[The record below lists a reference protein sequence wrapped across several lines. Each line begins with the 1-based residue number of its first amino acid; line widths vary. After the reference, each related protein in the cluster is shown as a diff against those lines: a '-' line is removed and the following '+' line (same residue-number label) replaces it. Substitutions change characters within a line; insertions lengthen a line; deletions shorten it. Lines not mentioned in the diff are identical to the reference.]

1 MSTAAPAALAES
13 LRPRWAQDW
22 AALGTAT
29 DGQALGERLLA
40 AWSEPH
46 RHYHTLQHLT
56 ECLALLDAHRD
67 LAERPAEIAM
77 ALWFHDAI
85 YAPRAGDNEAQS
97 AAWAV
102 RELRAAGLAEPTIT
116 RIEALILVTAHTG
129 VPVGVDAELLV
140 DIDLAILGAEAPRYA
155 EYDRQVRAEYRWV
168 PGFLYRRGRRKVL
181 ADFAAR
187 RPLYRTPALREAL
200 EARAANNLAGSLARL
215 G

>member
-1 MSTAAPAALAES
+1 VSSAAPVSLAES
-13 LRPRWAQDW
+13 LRPRWARDW
-22 AALGTAT
+22 AALGAAS

-46 RHYHTLQHLT
+46 RHYHTLQHLA
-56 ECLALLDAHRD
+56 ECLALLDQHRG
-67 LAERPAEIAM
+67 LAERPAEVAM

-85 YAPRAGDNEAQS
+85 YAPRARDNEAQS

-102 RELRAAGLAEPTIT
+102 RELRAAGVAADAIA

-129 VPVGVDAELLV
+129 VPVGADAELLV

-168 PGFLYRRGRRKVL
+168 PGFLYRRGRRQVL

-187 RPLYRTPALREAL
+187 RPLYRTPALRDAL
-200 EARAANNLAGSLARL
+200 EARAAINLAGALARL

>member
-1 MSTAAPAALAES
+1 MSKAAPPTLES

-22 AALGTAT
+22 AALGATT

-46 RHYHTLQHLT
+46 RHYHTLQHLA
-56 ECLALLDAHRD
+56 ECLALLDAHHG
-67 LAERPAEIAM
+67 LAERPAEVAM

-85 YAPRAGDNEAQS
+85 YAPRARDNEAQS

-102 RELRAAGLAEPTIT
+102 RELRAADVAKDAIA
-116 RIEALILVTAHTG
+116 RIEALIRVTAHTG
-129 VPVGVDAELLV
+129 VPVGADAELLV

-168 PGFLYRRGRRKVL
+168 PGFLYRRGRRQVL

-187 RPLYRTPALREAL
+187 RPLYRTAALREAL
-200 EARAANNLAGSLARL
+200 EARAAINLEGSLARL
-215 G
+215 

>member
-1 MSTAAPAALAES
+1 M
-13 LRPRWAQDW
+13 
-22 AALGTAT
+22 ALGAT
-29 DGQALGERLLA
+29 IDGQALGERLLT

-46 RHYHTLQHLT
+46 RHYHSLQHLA
-56 ECLALLDAHRD
+56 ECLALLDAHRAH
-67 LAERPAEIAM
+67 AERPAEVAM

-85 YAPRAGDNEAQS
+85 YAPRARDNEAQS

-102 RELRAAGLAEPTIT
+102 RELRTAGLPADAIA

-140 DIDLAILGAEAPRYA
+140 DIDLAILGADPQRYA

-168 PGFLYRRGRRKVL
+168 PGFLYRRGRRQVL

-187 RPLYRTPALREAL
+187 QPLYRTPALREAL
-200 EARAANNLAGSLARL
+200 EAQAALNLAGSLARL
-215 G
+215 GGKAQR

>member
-1 MSTAAPAALAES
+1 MSSAAPVSLAES
-13 LRPRWAQDW
+13 LRPRWARDW
-22 AALGTAT
+22 ASLGAAS

-46 RHYHTLQHLT
+46 RHYHTLQHLA
-56 ECLALLDAHRD
+56 ECLALLDQHRG
-67 LAERPAEIAM
+67 LAERPAEVAM

-85 YAPRAGDNEAQS
+85 YAPRARDNEAQS

-102 RELRAAGLAEPTIT
+102 RELRAAGVAADAIA

-129 VPVGVDAELLV
+129 VPVGADAELLV

-168 PGFLYRRGRRKVL
+168 PGFLYRRGRRQVL
-181 ADFAAR
+181 ANFAAR
-187 RPLYRTPALREAL
+187 RPLYRTPALRDAL
-200 EARAANNLAGSLARL
+200 EARAAINLAGALARL